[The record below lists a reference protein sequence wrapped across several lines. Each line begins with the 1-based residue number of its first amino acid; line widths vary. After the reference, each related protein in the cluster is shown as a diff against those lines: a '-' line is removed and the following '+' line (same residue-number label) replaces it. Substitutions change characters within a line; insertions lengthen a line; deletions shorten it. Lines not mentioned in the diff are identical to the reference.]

1 MKRIVVALA
10 VCVLVGC
17 ELQETQIAENED
29 VLIAEV
35 ILRAGEPVQQAW
47 LHRTRS
53 AGSEPLVENAIVR
66 VEAASGA
73 EVQFQLSTPDACL
86 LPRPDTASR
95 KQGSCYLSARNALQ
109 VTPGQTYRL
118 VVTTPEGEELTG
130 STTVP
135 GDFRILTPAPH
146 TSPGGETG
154 PFCVLEPMTTLELQW
169 TKSSNA
175 WVYASEIRLVGA
187 RAILRRLDIDIE
199 DEPLRLFGLSL
210 SAQDTTIQLAK
221 EFGLFDRFDEDLTKA
236 LVFLQ
241 DGIPEGIAVDG
252 IIAAA
257 DRNYVNWERGGN
269 FNPSGFVR
277 VPSVHGAGT
286 GVFGS
291 LVPKGFGMFV
301 GGKPADPVPDC

>member
-1 MKRIVVALA
+1 MKWIVVVLGA
-10 VCVLVGC
+10 CVLMGC
-17 ELQETQIAENED
+17 ELQETQIADIED

-35 ILRAGEPVQQAW
+35 VLRAGDPVQQAW

-53 AGSEPLVENAIVR
+53 DGSEPVVENAIVR

-73 EVQFQLSTPDACL
+73 TVQFQLSTPDACL

-95 KQGSCYLSARNALQ
+95 NQGSCYLSPRNALQ
-109 VTPGQTYRL
+109 VMPGQTYRL
-118 VVTTPEGEELTG
+118 VVTTPRGEELTG

-135 GDFRILTPAPH
+135 ADFRILTPAPYM
-146 TSPGGETG
+146 SPGGG
-154 PFCVLEPMTTLELQW
+154 SFPICVLEPMSTLEIRW
-169 TKSSNA
+169 TRSSNA
-175 WVYASEIRLVGA
+175 WVYASEIKLVGA
-187 RAILRRLDIDIE
+187 RAILRRLNIDIE

-221 EFGLFDRFDEDLTKA
+221 EFGLFDRFDEDLTEA
-236 LVFLQ
+236 LAFLQ
-241 DGIPEGIAVDG
+241 DGIPEGITIDG

-277 VPSVHGAGT
+277 VPSLHGDGT

-291 LVPKGFGMFV
+291 LVPKGFAMFV
-301 GGKPADPVPDC
+301 GGQPTDPIPDC